1 MLHLVFFNIMKGGC
15 LAMAGLTFF
24 PSLRRFQS
32 RLIGLTLGMGIGA
45 LALRGWESWRLG
57 FGHFPSANLFEAV
70 ALLVVYAVFLLLWV
84 GRTDVRFIKITT
96 LGLILPLCAL
106 LSYAEATGAAELR
119 PLAPSLNS
127 IWIQIHVPVTIL
139 GYATFLLAGV
149 AGGISLWSLRRD
161 DASDA
166 AYRAIII
173 RMLKIGFP
181 LFTLG
186 IVFGA
191 IWAFTVWGS
200 FWAWDPKET
209 WALITWLWYAAGFH
223 IATARPRLFLLWVVL
238 GAPLTLFAF
247 IGVNYLF
254 SGQ

>member
-1 MLHLVFFNIMKGGC
+1 
-15 LAMAGLTFF
+15 MAGLSFF
-24 PSLRRFQS
+24 PSLKQS
-32 RLIGLTLGMGIGA
+32 QTRLTGLTLGLGIGA
-45 LALRGWESWRLG
+45 LALRGWESWQMG

-70 ALLVVYAVFLLLWV
+70 ALLVVYAIFLLLWL
-84 GRTDVRFIKITT
+84 GRRQGAFIKLTT

-106 LSYAEATGAAELR
+106 LTYAESIGAAEMR

-149 AGGISLWSLRRD
+149 AGGLSIWSSRRSET
-161 DASDA
+161 SDA
-166 AYRAIII
+166 HYSEIII
-173 RMLKIGFP
+173 RLLKLGFP

-223 IATARPRLFLLWVVL
+223 IANARPRLFSLWILL

-254 SGQ
+254 SGQHAAFGVL